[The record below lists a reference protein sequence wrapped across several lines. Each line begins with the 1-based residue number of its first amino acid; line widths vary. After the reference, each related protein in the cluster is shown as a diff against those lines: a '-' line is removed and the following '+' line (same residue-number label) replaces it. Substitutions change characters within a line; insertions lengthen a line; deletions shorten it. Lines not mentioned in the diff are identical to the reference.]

1 MMKINIF
8 KKNKGGSASQQQ
20 KTRRRYIYGRFLL
33 ISTVIL
39 IMAGLCVVFLLN
51 TTVVHADEWNAK
63 GDRTMSQTRAIEP
76 LRGEILA
83 SDGSILA
90 TNLHYY
96 NVRIDYH
103 ASRINELRYL
113 ESIDSLA
120 DTLAHYYPYRSR
132 AEWYELLHKP
142 MTQPKED
149 RSRSYMLL
157 KHIPFDEM
165 QRVKTQFPYFKR
177 WKNPNRSGFTS
188 ERVLLRRY
196 PYGDMARL
204 SIGRVGQ
211 TTENPQ
217 VRGIS
222 GLEQALDSLLY
233 GEPGEA
239 KKVMFTRGTAY
250 WTTRPAVNG
259 ITLTTTI
266 DVTIQ
271 DLLEHELGQM
281 LVECGAEWGSAMIM
295 EVATGDIKAIS
306 NLDRDTVSGHGG
318 YIEAMNHIVQAYEP
332 GSVIKVISM
341 LSALED
347 GYVNLDQT
355 YPIGRSYAYAG
366 GKPISDTHS
375 PAYLPVR
382 RFIEYSSNIGMTKLI
397 APHYDGNLNGFR
409 ERLREL
415 GFFDRYNTGM
425 ARERPPY
432 YPTLDPKAGGRV
444 SLSRM
449 IFGYATQVPPL
460 YTCAVYNAIAND
472 GKYVRPRL
480 VKAMRLPD
488 GRDSVIPVSYVR
500 DSICSRKNARIL
512 REMMH
517 EVVWGD
523 GGTAKGLKNPIVEI
537 AGKTGTAGIALERP
551 RDKDGKLILTSIPF
565 KGGYREGRHNRVA
578 FCGFFPYE
586 NPKYTCIVVISDPQK
601 QFFGPAA
608 TSGTVLR
615 NVALK
620 MYSRGMLGNHS
631 DYTADAVPGTM
642 PTLYG
647 TYRSDRSSLLHRD
660 LHLNRAGIL
669 QTALRTG
676 QRASTVPDVT
686 GLGIREALVILE
698 KAGLKVHFTG
708 TGYVTSMVPAG
719 GTPASPGTRV
729 RVTLSQN

>member
-631 DYTADAVPGTM
+631 DYTADAVQGTM

-708 TGYVTSMVPAG
+708 TGYVTSMLPAG